1 MKTSVKAAVEYGLQG
16 QFKVDIYNQS
26 GELVDTTDY
35 FSNFITQTGLS
46 YPYTYNFPDCFRFL
60 TLGVGMSAN
69 TMDTTGIEVTSVIAA
84 KNVNTN
90 LSEYQTLGYLHD
102 PHLDK
107 KSDASAGSCGT
118 RIGSDGPAMYRG
130 WVLPTGDDNYMAHTV
145 AINEFMVSPSSG
157 QDPTGRYAFSRVQ
170 RSVTLPSGTKTIVTY
185 MLNVKIQNTG
195 IKSFESGTFNTGQAE
210 ISEQENLVESFGS
223 LSGYYRQV
231 YHGIRCVDNQG
242 RTFIPKYGDPMEPS
256 NVRLDQ
262 LSLYFSP
269 DNSQFDSNVKGGAAL
284 NVASSYATD
293 GLYALS
299 FNHDLDVNANVPDD
313 QVYFNAKLPVSNE
326 PQNDSTSPFKLIRDI
341 RLKPESSS
349 YRPPRL
355 SDYMK
360 TTTQSVDLSEAN
372 YDYLIDGTNG
382 ETAVSMAS
390 FGMEELRPNEFD
402 KGFVASFSSM
412 MSNLGVQAQDITGR
426 RRKLTRK
433 GFITPINALGH
444 NTRFGS
450 LVYAF
455 RNGSYYYPAVDCMF
469 YDSSGRSVMQHYR
482 EFSGVV
488 FSERG
493 KGIIDA
499 TLSTEPRTYGG
510 FHVKSVNGPIVFNSA
525 TNLSTIT
532 GFSGFYEKTQ
542 IEVEN
547 EWGGTSLEWI
557 DPVAVRAYDTLPTA
571 KDTPGKQ
578 NLPIPCSDANY
589 TDQEA
594 CEGAGKTWAPYLVHG
609 YTGEDGLGGG
619 QGYVQV
625 GNSSYYGVGAV
636 QGYLTPALDYGIV
649 DHHLDAVD
657 GSKSILTE
665 PAINDPMYWPNV
677 LGKEIDFAV
686 RDLKYFHTGLGV
698 VPDSNGYFTKTANST
713 ATCKD
718 GTSASEELCCTN
730 NGGAWNNSTNIC
742 TNGDANSIWSNH
754 GQVVADLTFQPM
766 LSGNKVTFDS
776 CVDDPNNPIPDNW
789 LPLTSITQNRWSIT
803 CQGGFLLSNVTGD
816 SINGDYDG
824 DPNYWL
830 EGEAPSTATN
840 ALVSG
845 VRDMVTGA
853 GASDSA
859 GSVQAGFITGYLI
872 PIAQKDK
879 IVNTSW
885 RGTKTEWDNLTT
897 KVQFP
902 VNIKQQDVYFGPQ
915 NTNFLYNVAT
925 VEKFFDG
932 FGDNGVRGSNMTS
945 RLSGQGLDALDGGEY
960 MPVFTG
966 FAREH
971 CDDTAGSATEALCC
985 TNNNGTWANNA
996 CTNGTATWKSDGLFL
1011 LATEFNFNNAAYDIR
1026 PTAILDGKIEMSD
1039 FIPPEG
1045 DFVHY
1050 ESQRLLPNFATG
1062 QATSDAYPREGIKQG
1077 GVYPGMSSLN
1087 TMEVYLDITW
1097 SAPCA
1102 GVADCTEQPA

>member
-1 MKTSVKAAVEYGLQG
+1 
-16 QFKVDIYNQS
+16 
-26 GELVDTTDY
+26 
-35 FSNFITQTGLS
+35 
-46 YPYTYNFPDCFRFL
+46 
-60 TLGVGMSAN
+60 
-69 TMDTTGIEVTSVIAA
+69 
-84 KNVNTN
+84 
-90 LSEYQTLGYLHD
+90 
-102 PHLDK
+102 
-107 KSDASAGSCGT
+107 
-118 RIGSDGPAMYRG
+118 
-130 WVLPTGDDNYMAHTV
+130 
-145 AINEFMVSPSSG
+145 
-157 QDPTGRYAFSRVQ
+157 
-170 RSVTLPSGTKTIVTY
+170 
-185 MLNVKIQNTG
+185 
-195 IKSFESGTFNTGQAE
+195 
-210 ISEQENLVESFGS
+210 
-223 LSGYYRQV
+223 
-231 YHGIRCVDNQG
+231 
-242 RTFIPKYGDPMEPS
+242 
-256 NVRLDQ
+256 
-262 LSLYFSP
+262 
-269 DNSQFDSNVKGGAAL
+269 
-284 NVASSYATD
+284 
-293 GLYALS
+293 
-299 FNHDLDVNANVPDD
+299 
-313 QVYFNAKLPVSNE
+313 
-326 PQNDSTSPFKLIRDI
+326 
-341 RLKPESSS
+341 
-349 YRPPRL
+349 
-355 SDYMK
+355 
-360 TTTQSVDLSEAN
+360 
-372 YDYLIDGTNG
+372 
-382 ETAVSMAS
+382 
-390 FGMEELRPNEFD
+390 
-402 KGFVASFSSM
+402 
-412 MSNLGVQAQDITGR
+412 
-426 RRKLTRK
+426 
-433 GFITPINALGH
+433 
-444 NTRFGS
+444 
-450 LVYAF
+450 
-455 RNGSYYYPAVDCMF
+455 
-469 YDSSGRSVMQHYR
+469 
-482 EFSGVV
+482 
-488 FSERG
+488 
-493 KGIIDA
+493 
-499 TLSTEPRTYGG
+499 
-510 FHVKSVNGPIVFNSA
+510 
-525 TNLSTIT
+525 
-532 GFSGFYEKTQ
+532 
-542 IEVEN
+542 
-547 EWGGTSLEWI
+547 
-557 DPVAVRAYDTLPTA
+557 
-571 KDTPGKQ
+571 
-578 NLPIPCSDANY
+578 
-589 TDQEA
+589 
-594 CEGAGKTWAPYLVHG
+594 
-609 YTGEDGLGGG
+609 
-619 QGYVQV
+619 
-625 GNSSYYGVGAV
+625 
-636 QGYLTPALDYGIV
+636 
-649 DHHLDAVD
+649 
-657 GSKSILTE
+657 
-665 PAINDPMYWPNV
+665 
-677 LGKEIDFAV
+677 
-686 RDLKYFHTGLGV
+686 
-698 VPDSNGYFTKTANST
+698 
-713 ATCKD
+713 
-718 GTSASEELCCTN
+718 
-730 NGGAWNNSTNIC
+730 
-742 TNGDANSIWSNH
+742 
-754 GQVVADLTFQPM
+754 M

-966 FAREH
+966 FSREH